1 MTGLTVFILVLTTF
15 GCFFFYILK
24 VRNAGFKDVGLS
36 FRLNT
41 FNLMAFSKKLPFY
54 IENRKTEE

>member
-15 GCFFFYILK
+15 GCFFFYILN
-24 VRNAGFKDVGLS
+24 VRNAGFKGVGLPLG
-36 FRLNT
+36 LNA
-41 FNLMAFSKKLPFY
+41 FNLMAFQKKLPFY